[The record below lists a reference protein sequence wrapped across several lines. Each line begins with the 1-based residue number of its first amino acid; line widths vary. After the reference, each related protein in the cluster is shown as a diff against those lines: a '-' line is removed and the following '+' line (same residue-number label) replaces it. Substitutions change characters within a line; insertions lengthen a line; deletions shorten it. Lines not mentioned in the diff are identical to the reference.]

1 MWLALGFC
9 FLGLA
14 AVLLVLKIQ
23 IPSSVTATNCER
35 GLLLPRYVSR
45 PVYDFGG
52 DESKPA
58 PEQVVSVKESQPAW
72 HDDREVVIGEARAQ
86 RLLSETTTSTHR
98 RALGT
103 FL

>member
-1 MWLALGFC
+1 M
-9 FLGLA
+9 
-14 AVLLVLKIQ
+14 LKIQ

-35 GLLLPRYVSR
+35 GLLLPKFVSR
-45 PVYDFGG
+45 PVYDFAG

-58 PEQVVSVKESQPAW
+58 LERVVSVEESQPAW
-72 HDDREVVIGEARAQ
+72 HNESEVVIGEARAQ